1 MKKIREQADFDQAE
15 NQPAK
20 LRTFDKQEFS
30 DRGRADTKVRPNDP
44 RFADNPMADK
54 PTNDERLLDEF
65 FDTGGFSAHDQD
77 SLIDRLHQM
86 FNNADISDQQIRG
99 GIELAQS
106 GKAKVAA
113 RLGIGPDEVDMYI
126 NSLVQQ
132 LRDDDANSLENLTE
146 QYYNAVNV
154 MDEDDQVPDD
164 EGTTK
169 DDRAMLDDLHDQEVK
184 QEAGQP
190 KRPFDEDRYSYE
202 PDALGSVTVRDTTT
216 GKSTFLQG
224 TQATRLLAQ
233 LKSQKGNED
242 ALLAPLVEALDD
254 TPADGSFWGEIKAD
268 TGTYNFQ
275 WEINGQHGTGTVM
288 FQVKG
293 KPKMQLIG
301 VRDMHGN
308 EVETDPAMQQQLQQQ
323 AMAFIGKE

>member
-65 FDTGGFSAHDQD
+65 VGHQ

-106 GKAKVAA
+106 GKMKVAA
-113 RLGIGPDEVDMYI
+113 RLGVGPEEIDMYM

-132 LRDDDANSLENLTE
+132 LRDDDANSLESLTE

-154 MDEDDQVPDD
+154 MDEDDQVPDQLPAD
-164 EGTTK
+164 DNGTTK

-202 PDALGSVTVRDTTT
+202 PDALGSVTVRNTTT
-216 GKSTFLQG
+216 GKSTFVQG
-224 TQATRLLAQ
+224 SQATRLLAQ
-233 LKSQKGNED
+233 LKSQSGNEE

-275 WEINGQHGTGTVM
+275 WEINGQHGTGTAM

-308 EVETDPAMQQQLQQQ
+308 EVEPDPAMQHQLQQQ